1 MSFSLALSSVSVLGL
16 TSMRGIVIVGNV
28 GGFFAIVSAIINA
41 NTHNCHASYNSTACR
56 NCKCKIACC
65 IKHDYRIVFAIRKHV
80 ARKQT
85 TSRCRNISVRIYKS
99 SRFGVIV
106 AGLQVIQPRFGWILL
121 CTQERLS
128 PSRDLLFRAVPAE
141 KANVTALYQVPA
153 SIAFVIPQRQNLS
166 GVLLKPLGAWDYPS
180 SRPFVPKRRCL
191 LARWHSS
198 PRKCYRFYL

>member
-1 MSFSLALSSVSVLGL
+1 MTYLNLCLQVVFL
-16 TSMRGIVIVGNV
+16 TCEIYIGSTYFNLKDENHGSDMLFYFLIGFVTFIGSGIVIYSIFYISV
-28 GGFFAIVSAIINA
+28 A
-41 NTHNCHASYNSTACR
+41 
-56 NCKCKIACC
+56 
-65 IKHDYRIVFAIRKHV
+65 KHV

-166 GVLLKPLGAWDYPS
+166 GVLLKPLRAWDYPS

>member
-1 MSFSLALSSVSVLGL
+1 MRYLLTCQSCILLLATRKRVSW
-16 TSMRGIVIVGNV
+16 I
-28 GGFFAIVSAIINA
+28 
-41 NTHNCHASYNSTACR
+41 
-56 NCKCKIACC
+56 
-65 IKHDYRIVFAIRKHV
+65 
-80 ARKQT
+80 KQT
-85 TSRCRNISVRIYKS
+85 HLITFSVRFQLVLYVLFYCLRVFFHRIH
-99 SRFGVIV
+99 IV
-106 AGLQVIQPRFGWILL
+106 AGLQIIQPRFGWILL

-166 GVLLKPLGAWDYPS
+166 GVLLKPLRAWDYPS